1 MKRSLAIIVVL
12 SMLAPC
18 ASAEVFVLA
27 GGGRL
32 VGELVNRNESPRQ
45 KYVIQT
51 ADGAT
56 VTLDA
61 AQVRKILRQRPEEAE
76 YERICPTYPDTAAAQ
91 WELAEWCRQHTLLP
105 QREVHLR
112 RVIELDPEHVEARR
126 AWPQLSRASG
136 TCGASSAAGSSLSY
150 RCL

>member
-1 MKRSLAIIVVL
+1 MKRLLAILVLL
-12 SMLAPC
+12 SMLAPG

-45 KYVIQT
+45 KYVIRT

-61 AQVRKILRQRPEEAE
+61 AQVRKILPQRPEEAE
-76 YERICPTYPDTAAAQ
+76 YERIRPTYADTAAAQ
-91 WELAEWCRQHTLLP
+91 WELAEWCRQHKLLP

-126 AWPQLSRASG
+126 ALGYSRIDGQWTHAR
-136 TCGASSAAGSSLSY
+136 GSDDQARL
-150 RCL
+150 RAL